1 MEALEKHLGDLCA
14 VVDHLRDQIVLHC
27 DARTDCRRS
36 FRYGTEDSFTRI
48 MDLTQCMWDDLKNLK
63 ESASNDHQPQ
73 APSDT
78 PADTVSASEGR
89 MDDAPPRGGGSAEQS
104 SPESTCVDAQATNAV
119 LRELVSHPFIPEQRT
134 ADPSGATSSR
144 EATSNEQSTSEHSS
158 DTARTSY
165 GHSAANNT
173 LGDWNRDGR
182 APNDTQMDCCG
193 EDRGPFV
200 LRPGD
205 MGERL
210 IPAIMALAANP
221 NFHGTLTIDEP
232 ERDVSSLTVDLGEGD
247 YYGVQHAVTDRERAS
262 NIWLTKYA
270 SSFRWPNFDKIPDR
284 PSAEESRDFLEA
296 IVASPPEKPI
306 DYYGGSATSLLD
318 NLLYPGRVLAQC
330 TELQDMRSTYYHI
343 GAKGSATGFHCE
355 DAEFWSCN
363 VTDAG
368 YKIWLIIEPHHTELF
383 ERFIRANWTCG
394 DCDQFVRHLCL
405 LIAPSRL
412 QEEGIDFSVCCAG
425 PNEMVITRPRQYH
438 AVVNYTSCFAR
449 STNFVPDEQALLPTK
464 VVVCE
469 QDGLYP
475 LHQVHPM
482 QVVVAPTTHPAPT
495 PDRQSEGQKRK
506 RKALPSKVE
515 DVAQPKSARALE
527 RGRTASTAAH
537 EIARLAKSLLRQDPE
552 LNLPDVRRLSNPT
565 ILKLAAALRGSSC
578 TQQVK
583 SLCQERAKDKSSA
596 SHAVIRR
603 TGNDDEVW
611 ESRITYL
618 RAATAGSAFQ
628 KFKIRLI
635 EYAIAEKV
643 DKGRRRWRLR
653 ADTSE
658 LDAFADQFWP
668 EDTGKQKLRYHLS
681 RGRKW
686 LRLCGSWVGLL
697 AYIPLHRVDSLG
709 IGPKDYWALGESD
722 IERFHDMFTDD
733 FGKSICSTGKTVVEM
748 VLYGS

>member
-14 VVDHLRDQIVLHC
+14 LVDHLRDQIVLHC
-27 DARTDCRRS
+27 DAPTHCRRS
-36 FRYGTEDSFTRI
+36 FRDSTEDSFTKI
-48 MDLTQCMWDDLKNLK
+48 MCLTQNMWDDLKNLK
-63 ESASNDHQPQ
+63 ESASNDHQTQ
-73 APSDT
+73 APSDP
-78 PADTVSASEGR
+78 PADTASASEGR
-89 MDDAPPRGGGSAEQS
+89 KEDAPSRSGGSAEQS
-104 SPESTCVDAQATNAV
+104 SLESTCVDAQATNAV
-119 LRELVSHPFIPEQRT
+119 LREAVSRPFIAEQGTAGPPE
-134 ADPSGATSSR
+134 ATSSS
-144 EATSNEQSTSEHSS
+144 EATSNEQSTNERSS
-158 DTARTSY
+158 DTERTSSC
-165 GHSAANNT
+165 HSAARNM
-173 LGDWNRDGR
+173 LGEVTGGGC
-182 APNDTQMDCCG
+182 APNDRQMDCCG

-200 LRPGD
+200 LRPDD

-210 IPAIMALAANP
+210 VPAIMALAANP
-221 NFHGTLTIDEP
+221 SFHGTLTIDGP
-232 ERDVSSLTVDLGEGD
+232 KRDVSSLNVDLGEGD
-247 YYGVQHAVTDRERAS
+247 YYGVQHAVADRERAS
-262 NIWLTKYA
+262 NIWLMKHA
-270 SSFRWPNFDKIPDR
+270 SSFHWPNFDKTPDR

-318 NLLYPGRVLAQC
+318 NMLYPGRVLAQS
-330 TELQDMRSTYYHI
+330 TELQDMKSTYYHI
-343 GAKGSATGFHCE
+343 GVRGSATGFHCE

-368 YKIWLIIEPHHTELF
+368 YKIWLIIEPHHTEMF

-438 AVVNYTSCFAR
+438 VVVNYTSCFAR

-464 VVVCE
+464 LVVCE

-475 LHQVHPM
+475 LHQFHPM
-482 QVVVAPTTHPAPT
+482 QVVIAPTTQPAPT
-495 PDRQSEGQKRK
+495 PDRESESQKRR

-515 DVAQPKSARALE
+515 DVARAKSARALQS
-527 RGRTASTAAH
+527 GRTASTTAH
-537 EIARLAKSLLRQDPE
+537 EIARLAKSLLKQDPE

-583 SLCQERAKDKSSA
+583 SLCQERAKDESS
-596 SHAVIRR
+596 AVIRR
-603 TGNDDEVW
+603 TGNDNEVW
-611 ESRITYL
+611 ESQITYL

-643 DKGRRRWRLR
+643 SKGKRRCRLR

-658 LDAFADQFWP
+658 LDAFADKFWP
-668 EDTGKQKLRYHLS
+668 EDTGKQKLRYHLY

-686 LRLCGSWVGLL
+686 LRLCGSLVGLL